1 MYHVY
6 SPTTMQKQLAPGCIH
21 VFDVVIKV
29 PSPRAWIPGTLI
41 SMWGLSTSSISEVPV
56 DVDAFDCEA
65 RLMGQT
71 LASSST
77 DLLPQHP
84 MGKQAQKGATGAKH
98 RRLKPAESEQRPPRR
113 HKKEREDKRKAAVAY
128 PTVCP
133 FLVAA
138 SLLHMLHMMLA
149 NHPTK
154 VLTVLTNDEPDFR
167 NSLQHCIR

>member
-1 MYHVY
+1 MYIHVNMCIYSIYMYHVY

-98 RRLKPAESEQRPPRR
+98 RRLKSAESEQRR
-113 HKKEREDKRKAAVAY
+113 
-128 PTVCP
+128 
-133 FLVAA
+133 LGG
-138 SLLHMLHMMLA
+138 
-149 NHPTK
+149 TK
-154 VLTVLTNDEPDFR
+154 GT
-167 NSLQHCIR
+167 